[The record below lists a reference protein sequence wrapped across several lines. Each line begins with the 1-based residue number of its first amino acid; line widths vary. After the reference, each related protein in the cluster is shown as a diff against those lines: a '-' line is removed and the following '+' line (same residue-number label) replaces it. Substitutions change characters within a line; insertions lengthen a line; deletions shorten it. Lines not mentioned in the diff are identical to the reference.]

1 MSRRLRVII
10 CTMISAAL
18 LTGCQLAKEEAE
30 LQQEK
35 DKLIGVFVTTEYVDT
50 FDMERYMEDNL
61 EDIVKGKETVVG
73 AEDNANYQNRIYATI
88 LEDVEEN
95 GVNGGSVTHV
105 SYRFDD
111 LEGIGYYS
119 PVCYETEEGNT
130 YVAIES
136 DPGICEGHS
145 YINSTDGEEQIRLE
159 GTIYLCP
166 DEEDNVGIYCNPVYQ
181 CPDGSVY
188 LVSGQGM
195 SFSGSVEGGSLSHKI
210 EDKVTVNENGE
221 EKTYV
226 NSVEIKVETV
236 FVPTKIVVLQMDKT
250 GKKVDGQE
258 YEPGKLPE
266 EIKPLADTEYFIIET
281 HKQDVAGENLVTRKM
296 VGKEETFFQTL
307 YAGERKVCEQTM
319 TVIKWDKD

>member
-1 MSRRLRVII
+1 MSKRLRVML

-18 LTGCQLAKEEAE
+18 LTGCQLAKEETA
-30 LQQEK
+30 LAQEK
-35 DKLIGVFVTTEYVDT
+35 DKLIGVYMTTEYVDA
-50 FDMERYMEDNL
+50 FDFERYMEENRG
-61 EDIVKGKETVVG
+61 DIMNGGEVVIEG
-73 AEDNANYQNRIYATI
+73 DEQNSYQNRIYATI
-88 LEDVEEN
+88 VEE
-95 GVNGGSVTHV
+95 VSVDEVSGEKLTHQ
-105 SYRFDD
+105 SYKFKD

-119 PVCYETEEGNT
+119 PVCYETEEGNA

-136 DPGICEGHS
+136 DPGICDGHS

-188 LVSGQGM
+188 LVSGYGM
-195 SFSGSVEGGSLSHKI
+195 SFSGSVEGGSLSHKV

-226 NSVEIKVETV
+226 NSVEIKVETTYE
-236 FVPTKIVVLQMDKT
+236 PTKIKVLQMDASGNKL
-250 GKKVDGQE
+250 DSQE

-281 HKQDVAGENLVTRKM
+281 HKPDAAGENVVTRKM

-319 TVIKWDKD
+319 TEIKWE

>member
-1 MSRRLRVII
+1 MNKRLRVMI
-10 CTMISAAL
+10 CTMISVAL
-18 LTGCQLAKEEAE
+18 LTGCQLAKEETA
-30 LQQEK
+30 LGQEK
-35 DKLIGVFVTTEYVDT
+35 DKLIGVYMTTEYVDT
-50 FDMERYMEDNL
+50 FDLEGYMEDNL

-73 AEDNANYQNRIYATI
+73 AEDTANYQDRIYATI

-95 GVNGGSVTHV
+95 GMNGGSVTHV

-119 PVCYETEEGNT
+119 PVCYETEEGKH
-130 YVAIES
+130 YVSIES
-136 DPGICEGHS
+136 DPGICDGHN

-188 LVSGQGM
+188 LVSGYGM
-195 SFSGSVEGGSLSHKI
+195 SFSGSVEGGSLSHKV

-226 NSVEIKVETV
+226 NSIEIKVETV
-236 FVPTKIVVLQMDKT
+236 YEPTKIQVLQMDLAGNKL
-250 GKKVDGQE
+250 DSAE
-258 YEPGKLPE
+258 YIPGKLPGE
-266 EIKPLADTEYFIIET
+266 VKPLADTEYFIIET
-281 HKQDVAGENLVTRKM
+281 HKQDAAGESIVTRKM

-307 YAGERKVCEQTM
+307 YVGERNVCEQTW
-319 TVIKWDKD
+319 TDIKWD

>member
-1 MSRRLRVII
+1 MNKRLRVML

-18 LTGCQLAKEEAE
+18 LTGCQLAKEEPA
-30 LQQEK
+30 LAQEK
-35 DKLIGVFVTTEYVDT
+35 DKLIGVYITAESVDT
-50 FDMERYMEDNL
+50 FDFERYFEDNIG
-61 EDIVKGKETVVG
+61 DIMNGGEVVIEG
-73 AEDNANYQNRIYATI
+73 DEQSAYQNRIYATI
-88 LEDVEEN
+88 VE
-95 GVNGGSVTHV
+95 SVSVDEVSGEKLTHQ
-105 SYRFDD
+105 SYKFRD

-119 PVCYETEEGNT
+119 PVCYETEAGNA

-136 DPGICEGHS
+136 DPGICDAKSHITG
-145 YINSTDGEEQIRLE
+145 TDAGDMIELE
-159 GTIYLCP
+159 GTIYICP
-166 DEEDNVGIYCNPVYQ
+166 DEEGLVGVYCNPVYQ

-188 LVSGQGM
+188 LVSGHGM
-195 SFSGSVEGGSLSHKI
+195 SFSGSGEGGSMSHKL

-236 FVPTKIVVLQMDKT
+236 FAPTKIVVLQMDKT
-250 GKKVDGQE
+250 GNKVDTQE

-266 EIKPLADTEYFIIET
+266 EVKPLADTEYFIIET
-281 HKQDVAGENLVTRKM
+281 HKPDAAGENIVTRKM

-319 TVIKWDKD
+319 TVIKWE